1 MIGYA
6 APPKPSGGGLTS
18 LLAGVLALVTAGLAV
33 GGSFAPITSLRNSF
47 ESDGD
52 PFVDASKSTW
62 WGTSYDGSSDPFDDQ
77 TTLIGLTLVLVA
89 ALLVLGA
96 VFAFVA
102 SRTRTS
108 GPTSG
113 GRSLISAGVGVLAG
127 VMLLQVLDVVEQVSR
142 FNDRDLQPGESLD
155 YKPGLGLILPLC
167 GLGLGLVAVVL
178 AHVGQRPRAARVEP
192 NTPRMGFQAPYGYK
206 PGMPVP
212 PQAPASE
219 RPTDVDTSSP
229 APEDE
234 FDDAADTQVVS
245 NATATGAEPP
255 VPPTASEQA
264 TPATGS
270 EPEAPKA
277 VSEPAA
283 SSEPAAGAEPEPPA
297 AATPEPP
304 AAVAPPAPV
313 TPPAPASSVAASA
326 PEADAI
332 PTGDTAPAASGSNP
346 EPPATTPAPSP
357 EAPIATPASGNAAPA
372 AAAPTTAST
381 EGASAAP
388 SQGPTPLT
396 DLPAAPPAPELV
408 DEKKDGK

>member
-18 LLAGVLALVTAGLAV
+18 LLAGILALVTAGVAV

-102 SRTRTS
+102 SRTRAS

-142 FNDRDLQPGESLD
+142 FNDRELQPGESLD

-212 PQAPASE
+212 PQAPNAE

-245 NATATGAEPP
+245 NATATGAEPAAAADPSTPATGTEPP
-255 VPPTASEQA
+255 VPPTAPEQA
-264 TPATGS
+264 APATGS

-283 SSEPAAGAEPEPPA
+283 SAEPEPPV

-304 AAVAPPAPV
+304 AEVAPPAPV

-326 PEADAI
+326 PATSGHVAPKSDPAPEAPAPEADAT
-332 PTGDTAPAASGSNP
+332 PTGDTASAASG
-346 EPPATTPAPSP
+346 
-357 EAPIATPASGNAAPA
+357 
-372 AAAPTTAST
+372 
-381 EGASAAP
+381 P
-388 SQGPTPLT
+388 SQAPTPLT

>member
-102 SRTRTS
+102 SRTRTP

-212 PQAPASE
+212 PQAPTA
-219 RPTDVDTSSP
+219 DTSSP

-245 NATATGAEPP
+245 NATATGTEPAAAADPSTPATGTEPP
-255 VPPTASEQA
+255 VPPTATEQA

-283 SSEPAAGAEPEPPA
+283 GAEPKPPV
-297 AATPEPP
+297 AATPESP
-304 AAVAPPAPV
+304 AAVAPPAPAASV
-313 TPPAPASSVAASA
+313 AAPAPATSGHGAPKSDPT
-326 PEADAI
+326 PEAPAPAADAT
-332 PTGDTAPAASGSNP
+332 PTGDT
-346 EPPATTPAPSP
+346 
-357 EAPIATPASGNAAPA
+357 APA

-381 EGASAAP
+381 DGASATP